1 MDGLPD
7 GPFDLVTLIYCDFCA
22 LSPAQRATLLAH
34 VRDALVPSGSF
45 VLDVHTPAFLAS
57 LQPMRAETE
66 HPDGGFFAARP
77 HREVHERV
85 LYPKDE
91 VVLDRFTIIEP
102 DRERVFWN
110 WLACFTPET
119 FAAEHP
125 AAGPRLTEVPGD
137 VAGASYSPAAP
148 EFAAVVTRWA
158 RPVVRP
164 SALKRPPRSAL
175 AVAGS
180 PHPGANVQP
189 RTPTVRRACG
199 RHPCRRSGRARRRS

>member
-7 GPFDLVTLIYCDFCA
+7 GPFDLVTLIYCDLCA

-119 FAAEHP
+119 LAAELA
-125 AAGPRLTEVPGD
+125 AAGLRLTEVLGD
-137 VAGASYSPAAP
+137 VPVRPTPPQRPSSQPSSPAEP
-148 EFAAVVTRWA
+148 DPSFA
-158 RPVVRP
+158 RPP
-164 SALKRPPRSAL
+164 S
-175 AVAGS
+175 
-180 PHPGANVQP
+180 
-189 RTPTVRRACG
+189 
-199 RHPCRRSGRARRRS
+199 SGLHDQH